1 MSSITLPYVPHYVAA
16 PPTKENLEYADLATI
31 DISKASSEEGF
42 AALAIELREALLNF
56 GFFYVV
62 NHGYSQTQTARM
74 FDIADVPFS
83 AVTDDEKQLYA
94 STRKQDGMLQGYT
107 SVQYADVDGRVRD
120 QLEQYCINRDVNK
133 RKHPEALVPLLPEI
147 QEFSKHNYFNVL
159 NPILRLIAR
168 SLELPED
175 TLLSKHVFDA
185 VGETAGEYIHFRH
198 YPRTEEEEAKTK
210 NVWLKGHTDFGSI
223 TILWSQPVAALQIQ
237 TREGKWRWIRHMEN
251 ALVVNVGD
259 AMEFLTGGY
268 YKGTIHRV
276 VQPAVDQRNYT
287 RLGVFYFAIP
297 NDDIKLAPMVESP
310 VLLRVGI
317 QRRCEDSEAPT
328 MGDWRKARTMAY
340 GLSKLTNGKEDG
352 VEEEVIHGVK
362 IKHYN

>member
-1 MSSITLPYVPHYVAA
+1 MSSITLPYVPHHVAA
-16 PPTKENLEYADLATI
+16 PPTKENLEYADLAII
-31 DISKASSEEGF
+31 DISKASSEEGL
-42 AALAIELREALLNF
+42 AALAIELREALLKF

-83 AVTDDEKQLYA
+83 AVTDGEKQLYA
-94 STRKQDGMLQGYT
+94 STRKQNGMLQGYT
-107 SVQYADVDGRVRD
+107 LLQYADNDGQVRD
-120 QLEQYCINRDVNK
+120 QLEQYCINRDVTK

-159 NPILRLIAR
+159 TPILRLIAC

-175 TLLSKHVFDA
+175 TLLNKHVLDA
-185 VGETAGEYIHFRH
+185 VDESAVRFIKY

-297 NDDIKLAPMVESP
+297 NDDIKLVPMVESP
-310 VLLRVGI
+310 VLQRVGI
-317 QRRCEDSEAPT
+317 QGRCEDSEAPT
-328 MGDWRKARTMAY
+328 MEDWRKARTMAY
-340 GLSKLTNGKEDG
+340 GQSKLKNGKEDG
-352 VEEEVIHGVK
+352 IEEEVIHGVK

>member
-1 MSSITLPYVPHYVAA
+1 MDSITLPYVPHYVAA
-16 PPTKENLEYADLATI
+16 PPTKENLEYADLAII
-31 DISKASSEEGF
+31 DISKASSEEGC
-42 AALAIELREALLNF
+42 AALAIEIKEALLNL
-56 GFFYVV
+56 GFFYVM

-83 AVTDDEKQLYA
+83 AVTDDEKQIYA

-107 SVQYADVDGRVRD
+107 SVQYSDINGRVRD
-120 QLEQYCINRDVNK
+120 QLEQYCIVRDVTQ
-133 RKHPEALVPLLPEI
+133 RRHPEALLPLLPEI
-147 QEFSKHNYFNVL
+147 QEFSTHNYFNVL
-159 NPILRLIAR
+159 YPILRLIAR

-175 TLLSKHVFDA
+175 TLLNKHVFDA
-185 VGETAGEYIHFRH
+185 VGETAVRFIKY
-198 YPRTEEEEAKTK
+198 YPRTEEEEAKTN
-210 NVWLKGHTDFGSI
+210 NVWLKGHTDFGSV

-237 TREGKWRWIRHMEN
+237 TREGEWRWIRHMEN

-259 AMEFLTGGY
+259 AMDFLTGGY

-276 VQPAVDQRNYT
+276 VQPAVDQRDYT

-297 NDDIKLAPMVESP
+297 NDDIKLVPMVESP
-310 VLLRVGI
+310 VLQRVGI

-328 MGDWRKARTMAY
+328 MEQWRKARTMAY
-340 GLSKLTNGKEDG
+340 GLSKLKSGKEKG
-352 VEEEVIHGVK
+352 VEEEIIHGVV